1 MKTQVGI
8 GALSIPGAFEIL
20 GLVPGVFVLF
30 IVASMA
36 TWSNH
41 RAGKFCLK
49 HDQTFSLDQAGK
61 IMFGA
66 PGEYILLA
74 CLMLYYIFTA
84 GSALVSVSTC
94 LNALS
99 EHGACTA
106 AFIAV
111 AAILAFCL
119 ASVPKIAQIS
129 WFAPVAMV
137 FILSSLFTVS
147 IAVSL
152 QRPAAAP
159 QTGPWSSDYKLFGHP
174 SFPQAMAAVSTI
186 IFSFTGTPYFF
197 TIFAEMKVKKDY
209 FKSMYLCQSVVF
221 SIYTIAGIMVY
232 YFCGSYVTS
241 PALGSAG
248 HLIKKVA
255 YGLGLPGL
263 AITSMIV
270 CHVPAK
276 TIFLRCLAGSR
287 HLNSKT
293 WQHWTVW
300 FSCTSGVVLVAYL
313 IASAVP
319 GFSSLVSLIGALF
332 GTLIVL
338 QPYAMMWWYDERH
351 NQRSRRWYAAAV
363 WACFIFVAG
372 CFCTIS
378 GTWGALQKIVQAY
391 QADAGSVWS
400 CADNSGSK

>member
-1 MKTQVGI
+1 MD
-8 GALSIPGAFEIL
+8 EIESS
-20 GLVPGVFVLF
+20 FVL
-30 IVASMA
+30 
-36 TWSNH
+36 T
-41 RAGKFCLK
+41 
-49 HDQTFSLDQAGK
+49 SL
-61 IMFGA
+61 
-66 PGEYILLA
+66 
-74 CLMLYYIFTA
+74 
-84 GSALVSVSTC
+84 V
-94 LNALS
+94 
-99 EHGACTA
+99 
-106 AFIAV
+106 
-111 AAILAFCL
+111 
-119 ASVPKIAQIS
+119 
-129 WFAPVAMV
+129 
-137 FILSSLFTVS
+137 FTVS

-159 QTGPWSSDYKLFGHP
+159 QTGPWSSDYKLFASP

-197 TIFAEMKVKKDY
+197 TIFAEMRVKKDY

-221 SIYTIAGIMVY
+221 SIYAITGIMVY

-263 AITSMIV
+263 VITSMIV
-270 CHVPAK
+270 CHVSHSPNQYGDVLVTNLCIQVPAK
-276 TIFLRCLAGSR
+276 TIFFRCLADSK
-287 HLNSKT
+287 HVNSKT

-300 FSCTSGVVLVAYL
+300 FSCTSGVVLVAYI

-351 NQRSRRWYAAAV
+351 RDRSQRNRRWYAAAI
-363 WACFIFVAG
+363 WASFIFVAG

-378 GTWGALQKIVQAY
+378 GTWGALQKLIQAY